1 VLEEELRELSTKLVR
16 LRRESGI
23 PDWFFQQKEQLADK
37 SLENAR
43 LRDAMHQQDMYL
55 ANASR
60 LMLAEYMVRC
70 RVMEGN
76 RAVYLCCAMI
86 CSRSTRRAR
95 SKRSST

>member
-1 VLEEELRELSTKLVR
+1 MLEEELRELSAELVR

-23 PDWFFQQKEQLADK
+23 PDWFFRQKEQLADK
-37 SLENAR
+37 SLENVR
-43 LRDAMHQQDMYL
+43 LREAMHQQDMYL

-60 LMLAEYMVRC
+60 LMLAEYMVRFA
-70 RVMEGN
+70 VTEGN
-76 RAVYLCCAMI
+76 HAVCSYCAMV